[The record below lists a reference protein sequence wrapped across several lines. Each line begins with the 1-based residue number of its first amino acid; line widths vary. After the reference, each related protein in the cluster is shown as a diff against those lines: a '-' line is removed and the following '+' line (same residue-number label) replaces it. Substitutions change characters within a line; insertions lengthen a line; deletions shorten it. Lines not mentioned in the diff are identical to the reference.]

1 MSFLR
6 RLITTH
12 PRQHTHTAAHRHQ
25 RGHLRL
31 FITVWPGLA
40 TLQPHPLPPH
50 SPPLHL
56 PPLHPLPPPQ
66 QGRRKA
72 VKGVVFSS
80 RIVSVSAPSL
90 ILKGRAPPGMPD
102 TRSSHSGNRTVRDG
116 GRPSVGAPLQ
126 LMPLMT
132 LGMSIDAHG
141 MNGDKGTRAG
151 TYGVEPEGESDG

>member
-126 LMPLMT
+126 LMPLMM
-132 LGMSIDAHG
+132 L
-141 MNGDKGTRAG
+141 NGDEGTRVG
-151 TYGVEPEGESDG
+151 TYGVEPEGKGDG